1 MEELSNGKVYEEYMS
16 YADGI
21 RALSVNTQCAYNHD
35 IEEFLSYIEEKN
47 LPLSEFTLRDARL
60 YSAYLR
66 SDLDN
71 AESSILR
78 KLSSLRSF
86 FSFLQKREYI
96 KENVFADVSIKKRS
110 FHLPSVLT
118 KEEVRNL
125 LALKRESFNEERD
138 HALFLFLYS
147 TGARISEALSV
158 NVKELDFSKRR
169 VLIVGKGNKHRFLF
183 LPERSVRELKEY
195 LEKREVFLLCK
206 GRIDESALF
215 VSNTAKRLPMS
226 SAHIIFDEY
235 KEKLGWEKD
244 FTPHTLRH
252 SYATHL
258 LDNGADIRV
267 VQELLGHE
275 SISTTQIYTHVS
287 KALLHK
293 TYDKAHPHA

>member
-1 MEELSNGKVYEEYMS
+1 M
-16 YADGI
+16 
-21 RALSVNTQCAYNHD
+21 RA
-35 IEEFLSYIEEKN
+35 
-47 LPLSEFTLRDARL
+47 
-60 YSAYLR
+60 
-66 SDLDN
+66 
-71 AESSILR
+71 
-78 KLSSLRSF
+78 F
-86 FSFLQKREYI
+86 FGFLQRREYV
-96 KENVFADVSIKKRS
+96 KENVFADVSIKRRS
-110 FHLPSVLT
+110 LHLPSVLT
-118 KEEVRNL
+118 KEEVRSL
-125 LALKRESFNEERD
+125 LSLERNSFKEERD

-158 NVKELDFSKRR
+158 DVEDIDFSKRR
-169 VLIVGKGNKHRFLF
+169 ILITGKGSKQRFLF
-183 LPERSVRELKEY
+183 LPISSVTGLKEY
-195 LEKREVFLLCK
+195 LEKRKAFLLDK
-206 GRIDESALF
+206 KRGEERALF

-235 KEKLGWEKD
+235 KKILGWEKD

-258 LDNGADIRV
+258 LDNGADIRA